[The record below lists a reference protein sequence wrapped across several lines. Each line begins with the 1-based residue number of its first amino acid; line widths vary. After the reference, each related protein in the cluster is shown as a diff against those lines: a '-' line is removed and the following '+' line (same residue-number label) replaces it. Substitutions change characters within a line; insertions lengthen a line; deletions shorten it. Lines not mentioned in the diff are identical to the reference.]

1 MAEFV
6 IKLADERGRVQEQVQ
21 TAATA
26 EELRARFAHAGY
38 HVFSVRARSGFA
50 GLSRRKVKLEPFLI
64 FNQQFL
70 TLIKAGL
77 PILGSLVML
86 AKNQKN
92 AHFAAQ
98 LEDVA
103 NRVKTGESL
112 SAAFEAQTGFPVMY
126 TTTLLAGERSGNL
139 QEVLERYVSFQ
150 RISLTF
156 RKKLITSLIY
166 PCVLL
171 VLVFALMFF
180 MFAVV
185 IPQFGKL
192 YEQLGSKLP
201 WITTDLLNFGEWLNR
216 NLLWIGITIL
226 VVGGAFYR
234 FASTE
239 RGKDIIDRV
248 RIGLPVFGKIWL
260 KYQVAL
266 FARTLSTLLT
276 GGLSL
281 VPSLETAARSI
292 SSRRVSKAVFSS
304 ISTVREGK
312 SLAESLENTGVFPD
326 LAAEMIT
333 VGEQTGALPAMLN
346 SVSEF
351 FEEDVAAALTAALAL
366 LSHSSSSSWASWWS
380 LFSSHSTCPSFLWVR
395 QAQERKPPW
404 QMYSQFR
411 SPQRR
416 TNGPRPKPW
425 RTVIAPNSLTSK
437 TSRSSTT
444 CSAPSPSSSCSA
456 TTSCPSS
463 SSTTRSSSP
472 SAIPRASWSSTKS
485 PASSRTA
492 SSPASPPLSQITDLL
507 KKTEQSQR
515 VLDEASEGLTF
526 DVLTGDENSDE
537 NISIEKLTSEEDIS
551 PIIAWSTPP
560 SSPLSSAAL
569 PTFTSKPTTIPSSS
583 STASTASSRP
593 PWRPSPAS
601 TTPPSFPASRS

>member
-50 GLSRRKVKLEPFLI
+50 GLKRGKVKLEPFLI

-77 PILGSLVML
+77 PILGSLIML

-103 NRVKTGESL
+103 TRVKTGESL

-166 PCVLL
+166 PGVLL

-216 NLLWIGITIL
+216 NLIWIGVTIL
-226 VVGGAFYR
+226 VIGGAFYR

-292 SSRRVSKAVFSS
+292 SSRRVSQAVFSS

-346 SVSEF
+346 SVSVF
-351 FEEDVAAALTAALAL
+351 FEVDVAAALSAALAL
-366 LSHSSSSSWASWWS
+366 IEPLILIIMGVVVVIILIS
-380 LFSSHSTCPSFLWVR
+380 LYLPIFSL
-395 QAQERKPPW
+395 
-404 QMYSQFR
+404 
-411 SPQRR
+411 
-416 TNGPRPKPW
+416 G
-425 RTVIAPNSLTSK
+425 
-437 TSRSSTT
+437 
-444 CSAPSPSSSCSA
+444 SA
-456 TTSCPSS
+456 
-463 SSTTRSSSP
+463 
-472 SAIPRASWSSTKS
+472 
-485 PASSRTA
+485 
-492 SSPASPPLSQITDLL
+492 
-507 KKTEQSQR
+507 
-515 VLDEASEGLTF
+515 G
-526 DVLTGDENSDE
+526 
-537 NISIEKLTSEEDIS
+537 
-551 PIIAWSTPP
+551 
-560 SSPLSSAAL
+560 
-569 PTFTSKPTTIPSSS
+569 
-583 STASTASSRP
+583 ASTG
-593 PWRPSPAS
+593 
-601 TTPPSFPASRS
+601 